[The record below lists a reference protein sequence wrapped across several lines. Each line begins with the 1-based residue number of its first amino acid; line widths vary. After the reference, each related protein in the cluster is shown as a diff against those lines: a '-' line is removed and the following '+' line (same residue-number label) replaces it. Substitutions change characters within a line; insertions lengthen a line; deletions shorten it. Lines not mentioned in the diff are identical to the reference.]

1 LLSDIPLLAIGMFLG
16 GFMISP
22 TLIAMV
28 NLVELSVPSSR
39 LTEALTWTTTGMS
52 VGIAPGA
59 AVVGWVIDE
68 HGASAGFLVPLL
80 AGLVGAAVAWTQSTA
95 RPARP

>member
-1 LLSDIPLLAIGMFLG
+1 
-16 GFMISP
+16 
-22 TLIAMV
+22 
-28 NLVELSVPSSR
+28 
-39 LTEALTWTTTGMS
+39 MS

-80 AGLVGAAVAWTQSTA
+80 AGLLGAAVAWTQSTA
-95 RPARP
+95 RAERP

>member
-1 LLSDIPLLAIGMFLG
+1 MFLG

-28 NLVELSVPSSR
+28 HLVEQQVPSSR
-39 LTEALTWTTTGMS
+39 LTEALTWTTTGMA

-59 AVVGWVIDE
+59 AVVGSVVDA
-68 HGASAGFLVPLL
+68 HGASAGFLVPLV
-80 AGLVGAAVAWTQSTA
+80 AGLLGSAVAWTATSGD
-95 RPARP
+95 RPARDVNRAAESH